1 MERGIAFV
9 IKKSLV
15 INNKKK
21 KKVNFIDNLKKRQYI
36 LFFFKINVES
46 EKGETEKYLEKNK
59 LKKLKINLQL
69 NLKIIIFLTARLII
83 TYRFPLTCTHEND
96 KEL

>member
-1 MERGIAFV
+1 M
-9 IKKSLV
+9 
-15 INNKKK
+15 
-21 KKVNFIDNLKKRQYI
+21 
-36 LFFFKINVES
+36 ES

-83 TYRFPLTCTHEND
+83 PYRSPLTCTHEND